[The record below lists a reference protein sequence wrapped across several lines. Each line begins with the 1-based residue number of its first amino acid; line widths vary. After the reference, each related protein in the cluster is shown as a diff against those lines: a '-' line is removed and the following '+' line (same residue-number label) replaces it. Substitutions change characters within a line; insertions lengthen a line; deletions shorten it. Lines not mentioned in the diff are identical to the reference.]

1 MLLLRRVVNAVSSN
15 PRPRGRSAWALPL
28 AAALSLGA
36 LTACE
41 KPDPAVEFRA
51 QGDKYLKVGKYANA
65 AEEFQK
71 ALALKPN
78 DLELLERRA
87 YAFMQAGQVDDAA
100 TVLLKTAE
108 LKTDP
113 KAKAEVYRSVGGM
126 YLRSQTPMDAEPYF
140 LDAVKHDPEDTE
152 SLMWL
157 GEIESQRGGARGKGA
172 ALVGANLDK
181 ALGYYDQILAK
192 DPGSLLA
199 VVNKR
204 IVVLRLIAHQEQE
217 RATAEKLAGALR
229 DATKKKDAQARV
241 AEYATRLDG
250 LKTTSQTLSDRIK
263 ELQKQGKTLAR
274 ASP

>member
-1 MLLLRRVVNAVSSN
+1 MQLLRRAVTAVSSN
-15 PRPRGRSAWALPL
+15 PCPQGRSAWALPL
-28 AAALSLGA
+28 AAVLALGG

-41 KPDPAVEFRA
+41 KKDPTEDFLA
-51 QGDKYLKVGKYANA
+51 QGDKYLKVGKYQNA
-65 AEEFQK
+65 ADEYAK
-71 ALALKPN
+71 ALAVKPD
-78 DLELLERRA
+78 DLNLLERRA

-100 TVLLKTAE
+100 EVLIKTVALRPDA
-108 LKTDP
+108 
-113 KAKAEVYRSVGGM
+113 KAKGEVYRNVGGM
-126 YLRSQTPMDAEPYF
+126 YLRSQTPMSAEPFF

-172 ALVGANLDK
+172 ALVAPNLEK

-204 IVVLRLIAHQEQE
+204 IVVLRLIAHAEGEQ
-217 RATAEKLAGALR
+217 ATATKLASALR
-229 DATKKKDAQARV
+229 DAAKKKEVQARV
-241 AEYATRLDG
+241 EEYATRLEG
-250 LKTTSQTLSDRIK
+250 LKNTSTTLGDRIK

-274 ASP
+274 AQ